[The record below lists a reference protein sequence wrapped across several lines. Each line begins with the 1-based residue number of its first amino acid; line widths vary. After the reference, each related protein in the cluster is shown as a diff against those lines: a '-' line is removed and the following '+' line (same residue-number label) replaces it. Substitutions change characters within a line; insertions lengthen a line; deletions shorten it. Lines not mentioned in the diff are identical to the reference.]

1 MFVVIP
7 FPFVFEDFFSFL
19 KIEKP
24 QVVVPAE
31 TKIKNRIMIYN
42 HLPAEMWGARA
53 NGWPEG
59 RHLMLASNDPLV
71 HWHLNWRGNQWNPIT
86 HFHFIPD
93 NDHNNA
99 ATTTAMH
106 MHDVCLCLSLFASF
120 LTWLMRSPID
130 MPYSNPSRETPRA
143 VYCSRTWHQ
152 SSRPFK
158 NER

>member
-59 RHLMLASNDPLV
+59 RHLILASNDPLV

-93 NDHNNA
+93 N
-99 ATTTAMH
+99 TTTTMQLLLLQCIC
-106 MHDVCLCLSLFASF
+106 MMYVYVCLYLLLFWPGWWGPL
-120 LTWLMRSPID
+120 LTCRIVIPPGRLPEHS
-130 MPYSNPSRETPRA
+130 TA
-143 VYCSRTWHQ
+143 VEHDI
-152 SSRPFK
+152 K
-158 NER
+158 VVGL